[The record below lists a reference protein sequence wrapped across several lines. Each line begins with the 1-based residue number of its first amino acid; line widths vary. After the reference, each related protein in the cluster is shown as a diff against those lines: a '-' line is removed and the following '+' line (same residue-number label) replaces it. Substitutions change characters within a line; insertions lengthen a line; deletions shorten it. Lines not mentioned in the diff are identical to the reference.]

1 MKERRYDLYGDV
13 KCRMCLEKNEDDD
26 HIIYCQQ
33 LRDKWLMDTLQLLLW
48 NKKFF
53 AHITDSNQELS
64 IPFIHLILKNFFL
77 KEKYRE
83 IKLIVKIIWQS
94 RCNLII
100 EWKRTKGIK
109 KQDLRKKI
117 SAHQRITYER
127 IPTQQIEGTSKKF

>member
-1 MKERRYDLYGDV
+1 MKERRYDLYGDRQMV
-13 KCRMCLEKNEDDD
+13 NG
-26 HIIYCQQ
+26 Y
-33 LRDKWLMDTLQLLLW
+33 TT
-48 NKKFF
+48 
-53 AHITDSNQELS
+53 ITFLS

-109 KQDLRKKI
+109 KQDLKKKI
-117 SAHQRITYER
+117 LAHQRITYER

>member
-48 NKKFF
+48 NKK
-53 AHITDSNQELS
+53 
-64 IPFIHLILKNFFL
+64 
-77 KEKYRE
+77 E

-109 KQDLRKKI
+109 KQDLKKKI
-117 SAHQRITYER
+117 LAHQRITYER